1 MGVWMDYIC
10 NQYVKLYNTE
20 NNKLLGRG
28 KGGKCILHGLSALV
42 PVLIF
47 GKQSA
52 LRENSAPR

>member
-1 MGVWMDYIC
+1 MGDCMDYVY
-10 NQYVKLYNTE
+10 NQHVMLCNTE
-20 NNKLLGRG
+20 NNKLLSRG